1 MNLLSEE
8 TDIAPPTTFVAA
20 AAPFEVYVDEDSI
33 DNVDEEKG
41 KEAETKKTPGRG
53 NEENEEQRQKEEEIE
68 LLAEKVSYNKKSDKE
83 KYVVGI

>member
-41 KEAETKKTPGRG
+41 KEAETEKTLGRG
-53 NEENEEQRQKEEEIE
+53 NEENEKEQREEEIE
-68 LLAEKVSYNKKSDKE
+68 LLAEKAYNKKSDKE
-83 KYVVGI
+83 K